1 LNRLGR
7 VRRRNGEKEGREIR
21 MKRAIIFSLV
31 LLAGVAA
38 PLYGV
43 VYGDYTSPQGEV
55 QAP

>member
-1 LNRLGR
+1 
-7 VRRRNGEKEGREIR
+7 
-21 MKRAIIFSLV
+21 MKRAIVFALV
-31 LLAGVAA
+31 FLAGVAA